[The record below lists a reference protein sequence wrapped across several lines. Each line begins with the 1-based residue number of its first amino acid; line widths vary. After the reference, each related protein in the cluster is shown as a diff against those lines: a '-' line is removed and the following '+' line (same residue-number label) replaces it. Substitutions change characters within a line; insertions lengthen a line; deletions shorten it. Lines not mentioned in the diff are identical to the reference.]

1 MGKLA
6 VLLCAWF
13 LALLSAPVFA
23 DSVETALMP
32 GKVISGHAKL
42 EGECKNCHVRFN
54 KAGQTDLCLD
64 CHKDVAK
71 DVREKKGY
79 HGKLKDDECRAC
91 HTDHKGRGA
100 NIAPLNEK
108 SFQHEQTD
116 FVLKGAHA
124 GDKTACRDCHKAG
137 IKFRDTA
144 STCISC
150 HKADDKHKGNLGN
163 ACQNCHTEKDW
174 KETRFDHSKTR
185 FALLGKHTDT
195 ACKDCHA
202 NERYKSTPKDC
213 LSCHRKDDEHK
224 GRYGAK
230 CETCHNE
237 KDWKAPTFNH
247 ERDTRYSLRGKHA
260 RVKCDSCHKA
270 TLKDKLKTT
279 CVACHRADDP
289 HKGGLGEKCESCHN
303 ERDWGTSSF
312 NHDKDTKFPLR
323 DKHRAAKCNS
333 CHQGGKYKEKL
344 PSACVSC
351 HKKED
356 THKGHFGE
364 KCETC
369 HNEKTW
375 KTSTFNHERDTKYPL
390 RGKHGQVKCASCH
403 IGNLYKDKLQSA
415 CYSCHQKDD
424 KHKNQLGRKCE
435 SCHSERDWKDARFD
449 HGLSRFPLLGK
460 HVKVECKKCHTTPAF
475 KDAKSDCV
483 ACHQQQDVHKKKL
496 GTQCGTCHN
505 ARDWKL
511 WDFDHN
517 RRTRFK
523 LDGEHKKVE
532 CLACHTRPSD
542 GKVSTSSA
550 CASCHEGDD
559 VHEGSFGKQC
569 DRCHETA
576 SFKNIKQGSGMS
588 RP

>member
-1 MGKLA
+1 MGKFA

-13 LALLSAPVFA
+13 LVLLNTPAFA

-42 EGECKNCHVRFN
+42 EGECKSCHVRFN
-54 KAGQTDLCLD
+54 KAGQTDLCMD

-108 SFQHEQTD
+108 SFQHEQTG
-116 FVLKGAHA
+116 FALKGAHG
-124 GDKTACRDCHKAG
+124 GDKITCRDCHKPG
-137 IKFRDTA
+137 IKFRDTP
-144 STCISC
+144 STCHTC

-163 ACQNCHTEKDW
+163 TCQNCHTEKDW

-185 FALLGKHTDT
+185 FNLLGKHTDT

-202 NERYKSTPKDC
+202 NERYKNTPKDC

-224 GRYGAK
+224 SRYGAK

-237 KDWKAPTFNH
+237 KDWKTPTFNH
-247 ERDTRYSLRGKHA
+247 ERDTKYSLRGKHA
-260 RVKCDSCHKA
+260 RVKCDSCHKG

-279 CVACHRADDP
+279 CIACHRADDP

-312 NHDKDTKFPLR
+312 NHDKDTKFALR
-323 DKHRAAKCNS
+323 DKHRTAKCDS

-375 KTSTFNHERDTKYPL
+375 KTSTFNHERDTKYAL
-390 RGKHGQVKCASCH
+390 RGKHVQVKCASCH
-403 IGNLYKDKLQSA
+403 SGNLYKDKIQSA
-415 CYSCHQKDD
+415 CYNCHQKDD

-435 SCHSERDWKDARFD
+435 SCHSEKDWKEARFD

-475 KDAKSDCV
+475 KDTKSDCA

-542 GKVSTSSA
+542 GKISASSA
-550 CASCHEGDD
+550 CASCHDGDD

-576 SFKNIKQGSGMS
+576 TFKTIKQGSGMN
-588 RP
+588 RL